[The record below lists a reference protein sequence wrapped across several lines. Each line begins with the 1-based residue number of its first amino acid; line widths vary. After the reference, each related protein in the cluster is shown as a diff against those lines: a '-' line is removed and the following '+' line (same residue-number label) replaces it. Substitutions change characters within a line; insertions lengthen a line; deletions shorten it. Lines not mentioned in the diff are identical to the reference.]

1 MKGISDQEFL
11 QKNLLH
17 ISNVEEG
24 FQKYEYAILNGTE
37 ENYRE
42 FIECALSMNG
52 EENSYFDCYY
62 GRLKEES
69 KEKFRK
75 GLTPAEREELAEL
88 ERTQEIYYPLTKEHL
103 PTLSRVTA
111 RELLFSTFYFGKY
124 LCTLWGNY
132 GLRYPIFFKDQK
144 TRKIYENA
152 ARACGL
158 EIE

>member
-11 QKNLLH
+11 HKNLLH

-24 FQKYEYAILNGTE
+24 FRKYEYAILSGTE
-37 ENYRE
+37 ENYKE
-42 FIECALSMNG
+42 FIECAVSMNG
-52 EENSYFDCYY
+52 VDNSYFDCYY
-62 GRLKEES
+62 GRLEEDS
-69 KEKFRK
+69 KEKFRR
-75 GLTPAEREELAEL
+75 GLTAAEREELADM
-88 ERTQEIYYPLTKEHL
+88 ERTQTIYYPLTQEAIPVISK
-103 PTLSRVTA
+103 VTA

-132 GLRYPIFFKDQK
+132 GLRYPIFFKDK
-144 TRKIYENA
+144 ETRKIYENA

>member
-24 FQKYEYAILNGTE
+24 FQKYEYAILSGTE

-42 FIECALSMNG
+42 FIECAVSMNG
-52 EENSYFDCYY
+52 EENSYFDFYY
-62 GRLKEES
+62 SRLEEES
-69 KEKFRK
+69 KEKFRR
-75 GLTPAEREELAEL
+75 GLTAAEKDELKDI
-88 ERTQEIYYPLTKEHL
+88 ERTQTIYYPLTQECIPMVSK
-103 PTLSRVTA
+103 VTA

-132 GLRYPIFFKDQK
+132 GLRYPIFFKDK
-144 TRKIYENA
+144 ETRKIYENA

-158 EIE
+158 EME

>member
-1 MKGISDQEFL
+1 MKGISDHEFL

-24 FQKYEYAILNGTE
+24 FQKYEYAILSGTE

-42 FIECALSMNG
+42 FIECSVSMNG
-52 EENSYFDCYY
+52 EENSFFDCYY
-62 GRLKEES
+62 GRLEEES
-69 KEKFRK
+69 KEKFRR
-75 GLTPAEREELAEL
+75 GLTAAEREEFAEL
-88 ERTQEIYYPLTKEHL
+88 GRSQTIYYPLTQEAI
-103 PTLSRVTA
+103 PTIAKVTA
-111 RELLFSTFYFGKY
+111 RELLFSTFYFGRY

-132 GLRYPIFFKDQK
+132 DLRYPIFFKDK
-144 TRKIYENA
+144 ETRKIYENA

>member
-24 FQKYEYAILNGTE
+24 FRTYEYAILSGTE

-42 FIECALSMNG
+42 FIECAVSMNG
-52 EENSYFDCYY
+52 AENSYFDCYY
-62 GRLKEES
+62 SRLEEES
-69 KEKFRK
+69 KEKFRR
-75 GLTPAEREELAEL
+75 GLTAAEREELADM
-88 ERTQEIYYPLTKEHL
+88 ERTQAVYYPLTQEWIPMASK
-103 PTLSRVTA
+103 VTA

-132 GLRYPIFFKDQK
+132 GLRYPIFFGDKE
-144 TRKIYENA
+144 TRKIYEGV